1 MASLDY
7 QFSPYGHATKAGI
20 SDALLQDI
28 LLDNPAADFGTTQSL
43 HTYPTRLIFSSM
55 LCTSLLLQAKQLAKF
70 WRSGL
75 MYCILHAKSPDGIG
89 LREGSGVWHYL
100 CIEKRK
106 KAPLHLMSTWIEYG
120 NPGKHHHRMKVRLK
134 WTIWYTIHNHVHSWS
149 NCFSVGSY
157 INGNSDTNFEIRKPC
172 WRFDWMLRLH

>member
-28 LLDNPAADFGTTQSL
+28 LLLDNPIADFGTTQPL
-43 HTYPTRLIFSSM
+43 HTYPTTGILVD
-55 LCTSLLLQAKQLAKF
+55 LLQHAVHLSTTSGQATGKF
-70 WRSGL
+70 WRSGS

-106 KAPLHLMSTWIEYG
+106 KAPLHLINTWIEYG

-134 WTIWYTIHNHVHSWS
+134 
-149 NCFSVGSY
+149 
-157 INGNSDTNFEIRKPC
+157 
-172 WRFDWMLRLH
+172 